1 MLPLFTYSLYFA
13 VLVRPVSTPNSDIL
27 HSSINPQSCLVR
39 AQTIATIEKKG
50 GRKTQP
56 LSLQAFIEKKKKTL
70 PSLAPCSITS
80 SFNTVKY
87 EIYNL

>member
-1 MLPLFTYSLYFA
+1 MYFMLPLFTYSSYFA
-13 VLVRPVSTPNSDIL
+13 VLARPVSTPNSDIV

-56 LSLQAFIEKKKKTL
+56 QSQQAFIEKKTH
-70 PSLAPCSITS
+70 
-80 SFNTVKY
+80 FHQ
-87 EIYNL
+87 